1 MGKSIK
7 DRGEIVKGDEI
18 ETEQRDRE
26 TETEGGGGGERE
38 RIAMLFGEGWG

>member
-26 TETEGGGGGERE
+26 TETEGGGGENSYVIRGRV
-38 RIAMLFGEGWG
+38 GGG